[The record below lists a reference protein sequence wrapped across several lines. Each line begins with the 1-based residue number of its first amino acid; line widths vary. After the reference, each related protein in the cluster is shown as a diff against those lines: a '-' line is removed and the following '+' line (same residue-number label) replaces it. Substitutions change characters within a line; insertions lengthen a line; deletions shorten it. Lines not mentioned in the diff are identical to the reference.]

1 MPRLPVDGKRVIE
14 HRITF
19 GTKER
24 EMIDSAIAAYQFNK
38 VATPVV
44 AGMSDVSFMV
54 ALAGLLALY
63 FPDINIPVDPKDPG
77 VVVDSIQAGIDRGM
91 KRAEEERLMTG
102 EATLDDSSGPT
113 DFVGR
118 ILYNLRN
125 PNWSRGGPGFREAW
139 AEGPGRFF

>member
-24 EMIDSAIAAYQFNK
+24 DMLDSAFAAYQFNR

-54 ALAGLLALY
+54 ALAGLLGLY
-63 FPDINIPVDPKDPG
+63 FPDIVPPVDPKDPA
-77 VVVDSIQAGIDRGM
+77 VVVDSIKEGIERGAE
-91 KRAEEERLMTG
+91 RAKEEREMTG

-118 ILYNLRN
+118 LLYNLRN
-125 PNWSRGGPGFREAW
+125 PNWGRGGPGVREAW
-139 AEGPGRFF
+139 AEGPGRYF